1 MIEITLENAEKRFN
15 RDVIFRGWSDTLT
28 ARECPVIL
36 GGNGS
41 GKSTAM
47 RVLLGYA
54 PLSGGS
60 IRYTLNGKKLPPDR
74 AYRNMAFCSP
84 YLELYEELTVREA
97 AAFHFSLKPALP
109 GTDPAELAERALLKE
124 AAERPVKHLSSG
136 MKQRLRLALAL
147 YSDTAA
153 VLLDEPTSNMDAAG
167 RDWYR
172 TIVEEVRGDRLFIVA
187 SNHLEDEY
195 FFCTRKINIEDFKPR

>member
-15 RDVIFRGWSDTLT
+15 RDIIFRGWSDTLS
-28 ARECPVIL
+28 AADCPVIL

-60 IRYTLNGKKLPPDR
+60 IRYTLNGKKLPPAR
-74 AYRNMAFCSP
+74 AYRHLAFCSP

-109 GTDPAELAERALLKE
+109 GTDPEKLAEHALLAK
-124 AAERPVKHLSSG
+124 AADRPVKHLSSG
-136 MKQRLRLALAL
+136 MKQRLRLALAF

-153 VLLDEPTSNMDAAG
+153 VLLDEPTSNLDAAG
-167 RDWYR
+167 REWYR
-172 TIVEEVRGDRLFIVA
+172 DTAEAVRGDRLFIVA

-195 FFCTRKINIEDFKPR
+195 FFCTRKIDIENFKP